1 MKTFKI
7 LFGLLVIFGFSGC
20 MNNDF
25 LERYPLGSPTAE
37 TVFKSYDNF
46 KTYAWGLYETFPALG
61 YGETNTDNIS
71 YNSTRGSGETDWIR
85 GIVVPPSK
93 TDNTPWAQ
101 YSFIR
106 RTNLM
111 LDHIE
116 TSDMTET
123 ERNHWRSVGY
133 FFRSYRYLTLLSA
146 YGGVPW
152 IDHVLADDETDIIY
166 GERDS
171 RDVIA
176 NHILEDLQYAE
187 QNINQD
193 GDGAN
198 TINRVVVQTLLSR
211 FCLFEGTWRK
221 YHGLQD
227 AEKFLRECKRASEEV
242 LKVYP
247 NVHSNYDDLFNSLS
261 LNGMTGIILYKAYA
275 NDANVVHA
283 TSIGGT
289 TAQSFYNV
297 TRDMVDSYLCSDG
310 KPRWTSQI
318 FLGDKDMYD
327 EFSNRDHRLWL
338 HVTPPY
344 VVDRSEST
352 TAWDNKWKFTD
363 NPKDRSFIDSI
374 NLIVPAERQKTLP
387 FRQGYDG
394 GI

>member
-227 AEKFLRECKRASEEV
+227 
-242 LKVYP
+242 
-247 NVHSNYDDLFNSLS
+247 LS
-261 LNGMTGIILYKAYA
+261 LIHI
-275 NDANVVHA
+275 
-283 TSIGGT
+283 
-289 TAQSFYNV
+289 
-297 TRDMVDSYLCSDG
+297 
-310 KPRWTSQI
+310 
-318 FLGDKDMYD
+318 
-327 EFSNRDHRLWL
+327 
-338 HVTPPY
+338 
-344 VVDRSEST
+344 
-352 TAWDNKWKFTD
+352 
-363 NPKDRSFIDSI
+363 
-374 NLIVPAERQKTLP
+374 
-387 FRQGYDG
+387 
-394 GI
+394 

>member
-1 MKTFKI
+1 MKRI
-7 LFGLLVIFGFSGC
+7 SFS
-20 MNNDF
+20 
-25 LERYPLGSPTAE
+25 
-37 TVFKSYDNF
+37 
-46 KTYAWGLYETFPALG
+46 
-61 YGETNTDNIS
+61 I
-71 YNSTRGSGETDWIR
+71 
-85 GIVVPPSK
+85 
-93 TDNTPWAQ
+93 
-101 YSFIR
+101 
-106 RTNLM
+106 
-111 LDHIE
+111 
-116 TSDMTET
+116 
-123 ERNHWRSVGY
+123 
-133 FFRSYRYLTLLSA
+133 
-146 YGGVPW
+146 
-152 IDHVLADDETDIIY
+152 

-193 GDGAN
+193 GDGAD
-198 TINRVVVQTLLSR
+198 TINRVVVQTSLSR

-221 YHGLQD
+221 CRGLQD

-261 LNGMTGIILYKAYA
+261 LNGMTESSFTKRMPMMPMLYMLPAS
-275 NDANVVHA
+275 VEPQRR
-283 TSIGGT
+283 S
-289 TAQSFYNV
+289 NV

-394 GI
+394 GILGENPHYDFFLNGQPWYKSAFGYNNWKYFNTYLSMGSQRNEEIRHADIQGRRSDAELCRSNG